1 MSSRVNVHAVE
12 GNDIWLVWRVTKP
25 DGGNLVRG
33 DMKTGSDAL
42 NVVQMT
48 VSLIHESSLGN
59 SKNVIRLFQGSAD
72 PGAILAGTSTL
83 GAAGDPIG
91 TNDFLVFSSLETTLW
106 GGLDDLGYTIEARIR
121 SDGANYSEADPEI
134 AIPSYILEGGNK
146 YAVEVNLAST
156 KWGTITVAAQLQ
168 IDYLHSV

>member
-33 DMKTGSDAL
+33 DMKTGDATV
-42 NVVQMT
+42 NASQMT

-59 SKNVIRLFQGSAD
+59 SKNVIQLFKGSAD
-72 PGAILAGTSTL
+72 PGGL
-83 GAAGDPIG
+83 GDPGGATPIG
-91 TNDFLVFSSLETTLW
+91 SNDFLVFSALQTSLW

-121 SDGANYSEADPEI
+121 SNGANYSEATPEI

-156 KWGTITVAAQLQ
+156 QWGTITVAAQLQ